1 MFGVNFFHVLYL
13 NNLNTYFKD
22 FNPNLDY
29 AKLNFY
35 CVWITPFFIECILPN
50 THSNVFKIA
59 GVNRALIEDGDE
71 CNHKPLQNNNK
82 YASVTLPPSKSRF
95 PPLSGNLIK
104 YPSQDALQT
113 FDGTNE
119 LLLGRNIQVIFPWHK
134 QSDILSFKLLK
145 LNLF

>member
-1 MFGVNFFHVLYL
+1 MEGQQSREKGNFLIG
-13 NNLNTYFKD
+13 NLSNKID
-22 FNPNLDY
+22 ISI
-29 AKLNFY
+29 NFQSK
-35 CVWITPFFIECILPN
+35 VKHTSMVVKALTN

-59 GVNRALIEDGDE
+59 GVNGASIKDGDE
-71 CNHKPLQNNNK
+71 CNHKPLQKNNR
-82 YASVTLPPSKSRF
+82 YTSVTLPPSKSRF